1 MNPSEIDDW
10 KEFEKI
16 NVTIALNF
24 LYSQRKKHIMSAFQL
39 VFLYSQRKKI
49 YHVCVSKHN
58 SKLMPLYSSK
68 ESISII
74 KRSTSKYNGDF
85 YCLNYL
91 HSFRTKN
98 KLDSH

>member
-24 LYSQRKKHIMSAFQL
+24 LYSQRKK
-39 VFLYSQRKKI
+39 I

-58 SKLMPLYSSK
+58 PKLISLYSSK

-74 KRSTSKYNGDF
+74 KRNTSKYNGDF
-85 YCLNYL
+85 YSMNYL

-98 KLDSH
+98 KLDLH